1 MYEECPSYEL
11 PSKEQKIWRYMD
23 FTKFMSMLDK
33 KEIYFTRADKF
44 TDKFEGTFPK
54 ANREL
59 RQLTFQRI
67 LSPEEQE
74 MLFTKQDE
82 MFEYNRGFV
91 TINCWHMNDYES
103 AAMWDLYL
111 KSSEGVAI
119 QSNVGKLIESFAHC
133 PEKIR
138 FGKVKYKDFKKE
150 PIEID
155 DILIDMFVYKRK
167 SFEHEREIR
176 AIHKIPFIYAEE
188 GWIKDE
194 VESPVKHGLGIS
206 CDISVLIE
214 KVYISPTAP
223 SWFEELVRSMCDKF
237 NLNDRVVKSELS
249 ELPY

>member
-1 MYEECPSYEL
+1 MCKEYQNYEL
-11 PSKEQKIWRYMD
+11 PNKEQKIWRYMD

-33 KEIYFTRADKF
+33 EEIYFTRSDKF
-44 TDKFEGTFPK
+44 TDKFEGTFPQ

-59 RQLTFQRI
+59 RQSSFQMV
-67 LSPEEQE
+67 LNSKEQV

-82 MFEYNRGFV
+82 MFEYYRGFV

-119 QSNVGKLIESFAHC
+119 QSNIGKLIGSFKDC

-138 FGKVKYKDFKKE
+138 FGKVQYKDFKKE
-150 PIEID
+150 PIEMD
-155 DILIDMFVYKRK
+155 HPMDMFVYKRK

-176 AIHKIPFIYAEE
+176 AIHRIPFQYAEE
-188 GWIKDE
+188 GWINDQA
-194 VESPVKHGLGIS
+194 ESPVKHGLGIS
-206 CDISVLIE
+206 CDIRLLIE
-214 KVYISPTAP
+214 RVYISPTAP
-223 SWFEELVRSMCDKF
+223 SWFEELVRSMCDKY
-237 NLNDRVVKSELS
+237 NLNDRVFKSELS

>member
-1 MYEECPSYEL
+1 MYEEFPSYEL
-11 PSKEQKIWRYMD
+11 PNKEQKIWRYMD

-33 KEIYFTRADKF
+33 EEIYFTRADKF
-44 TDKFEGTFPK
+44 TDKFEGTFPR

-67 LSPEEQE
+67 LSQAEQE

-119 QSNVGKLIESFAHC
+119 QSNIGKLIESFAHC
-133 PEKIR
+133 SEKIR
-138 FGKVKYKDFKKE
+138 FGKVNYKDFKKE
-150 PIEID
+150 PIEMD
-155 DILIDMFVYKRK
+155 DFMDMFVYKRK

-176 AIHKIPFIYAEE
+176 AIHQIPFQYAEE
-188 GWIKDE
+188 GWINDDA
-194 VESPVKHGLGIS
+194 ESPVKHGLGIS
-206 CDISVLIE
+206 CDIRVLIE
-214 KVYISPTAP
+214 RVYISPTAP
-223 SWFEELVRSMCDKF
+223 SWFEELVRSMCDKY
-237 NLNDRVVKSELS
+237 NLHDRVFKSELS